1 MHFGGIPGGMPFG
14 GMPGGMGGM
23 PGRRKDVDTT
33 KLYEVL
39 GVEKDDDAKTI
50 KKAYRKLCLKHH
62 PDKGGDAHTFK
73 EINAAYEILSDE
85 KKRELYDQYGLE
97 GVEQEGA
104 SGGMGGGEDLFS
116 MFFGGGRGRSAG
128 PRKGPS
134 INHPLKVS
142 LNDLYNGKTVKLA
155 INRKVIVGDS
165 SECGA
170 CRGQGS
176 VMEMRQIG
184 PGMITQMQRPC
195 GECNGQGY
203 KAKTKNERKVIEVHV
218 EKGASNNQKI
228 SFKGMADEVPGRET
242 GDVNFVIQEKE
253 HDLFKRKGA
262 DLLIMQDISLNQALT
277 GFSLRFD
284 HLDGRDVIIK
294 TRPGE
299 VIQSE
304 TKDPDSGRSMPYMM
318 MVPNEGMPSRGNPF
332 VKGNLY
338 VAFHIDF
345 PKTLSKNAADK
356 LRELLPDAN
365 MEEDYDPNEVEEHFM
380 VEADLRHFG
389 KGGAEVSGGQYDS
402 DDEDGQ
408 QGVQCQQ
415 S

>member
-1 MHFGGIPGGMPFG
+1 MPFG

-39 GVEKDDDAKTI
+39 GVEKDDDPKTI

-62 PDKGGDAHTFK
+62 PDKGGDEQTFK

-97 GVEQEGA
+97 GVENEGGP
-104 SGGMGGGEDLFS
+104 GGPGAGDDLFS
-116 MFFGGGRGRSAG
+116 MFFGGGGGRRAG

-134 INHPLKVS
+134 LQHPLKVS

-165 SECGA
+165 AECGS
-170 CRGQGS
+170 CRGQGV

-195 GECNGQGY
+195 GDCNGQGY

-218 EKGASNNQKI
+218 EKGAANGQKI
-228 SFKGMADEVPGRET
+228 SFRGMADEVPGRET
-242 GDVNFVIQEKE
+242 GDVNFIIQEKE

-277 GFSLRFD
+277 GFSLRFN

-304 TKDPDSGRSMPYMM
+304 TKDPDTGRSMPYMM

-345 PKTLSKNAADK
+345 PKTLDDEITSK
-356 LRELLPDAN
+356 LRDLLPDPN
-365 MEEDYDPNEVEEHFM
+365 MEDAYDINEVEEHFM

-389 KGGAEVSGGQYDS
+389 KGGAEVAGEYDS
-402 DDEDGQ
+402 DDEDGA